1 MKLKKVLSAT
11 FAALVLSSSLCFAS
25 VSTRTINETTMKTKC
40 TDRARCSIYVKN
52 GSSYTE
58 YYSNRSAKEAA
69 LEIAQAVGSSA
80 VEAYSSNPVL
90 YRYLKD
96 FGEIR
101 DMASMRIPGID
112 VYHFTFRPSQQ
123 IN

>member
-1 MKLKKVLSAT
+1 M
-11 FAALVLSSSLCFAS
+11 
-25 VSTRTINETTMKTKC
+25 
-40 TDRARCSIYVKN
+40 KN

-69 LEIAQAVGSSA
+69 LEIAQAVGSST

-90 YRYLKD
+90 YWYLKD

-101 DMASMRIPGID
+101 DMASMRIPGI
-112 VYHFTFRPSQQ
+112 VPVKKNFYFCLRTMRKPPP
-123 IN
+123 